1 MSDSDNSSDNSIEN
15 SSEDTVEKKEVVE
28 KSVQSEME
36 EVVNTA
42 KSLLNLKEE
51 VNEKYPLLNI
61 YGDMPFFTPDGIYT
75 PINKMTRESF
85 KETLGTKIV
94 KDLDNYEKFHKN
106 VANKQIHFHALCV
119 NIFYTLALIS
129 CLNSTYIKYDILLYL
144 GYILYYRWYG
154 SVFCSMFMGSFLSN
168 IVIGSKVYTYFIPN
182 HFWYSLFMVAMSWF
196 SQFYGHIVYERN
208 QPALATSLTQAFTI
222 APVHLAVESVERMGG
237 VQEIIEG
244 FLRTQGLIAQS
255 IMKFQKWWSGWDKNK
270 NKKD

>member
-15 SSEDTVEKKEVVE
+15 SSEDTVEK
-28 KSVQSEME
+28 SVQTEM
-36 EVVNTA
+36 
-42 KSLLNLKEE
+42 KK
-51 VNEKYPLLNI
+51 KDDKCMYPLLNI

-75 PINKMTRESF
+75 PINQMTRELF

-196 SQFYGHIVYERN
+196 AQFYGHIVYERN

-270 NKKD
+270 KD